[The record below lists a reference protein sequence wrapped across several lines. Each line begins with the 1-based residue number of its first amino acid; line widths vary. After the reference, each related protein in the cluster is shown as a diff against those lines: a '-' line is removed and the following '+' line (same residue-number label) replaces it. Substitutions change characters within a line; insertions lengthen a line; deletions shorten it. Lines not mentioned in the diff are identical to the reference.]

1 MATRSIT
8 VKQIL
13 SRVRQVFP
21 NVPENYVI
29 NLINDALVEVGMYNS
44 KTEYAKITTVAD
56 QMWYDLSDLAND
68 SSGNK
73 LDLNKVFRVDFMDN
87 EGDYI
92 RIPRLLD
99 KNITMSDLDAT
110 VLDVPESGSGAGTFE
125 EPDAPNP
132 PGPSG

>member
-56 QMWYDLSDLAND
+56 QMWYDLSDLAKD

-73 LDLNKVFRVDFMDN
+73 LDLNKVFRIDFMDN

-99 KNITMSDLDAT
+99 KNVTMSDLDESI
-110 VLDVPESGSGAGTFE
+110 LDTPTGGSSSSTF
-125 EPDAPNP
+125 
-132 PGPSG
+132 SS